1 MNRSPLQNLVILFL
15 RAAFLLTVAWL
26 VWTVYQGVPETAPPR
41 AARIRNTGTITLR
54 LRLTSQEAG
63 RKLDVPV
70 RLFPLDLYSAQR
82 EFNSEPRPGLS
93 FADFI
98 QNRMDGRAPVEAR
111 FDSTGRVTVR
121 VAPGEWWIYVTLPGE
136 TGLEWQEHV
145 NIADD
150 EQTVELNDNNI
161 FTRTKSF

>member
-15 RAAFLLTVAWL
+15 RAAFLLTAAW
-26 VWTVYQGVPETAPPR
+26 VIWTVYRGVPETAPPR
-41 AARIRNTGTITLR
+41 ATQTRNSGATTLR
-54 LRLTSQEAG
+54 LRLTSREAG
-63 RKLDVPV
+63 RQLDVPV

-82 EFNSEPRPGLS
+82 EFNSEQRPGLS

-98 QNRMDGRAPVEAR
+98 QSRMDGRAPVEAR
-111 FDSTGRVTVR
+111 FDPTGRVTLR

-145 NIADD
+145 NVAGND
-150 EQTVELNDNNI
+150 QTVELNDNNI
-161 FTRTKSF
+161 FTRTRSF

>member
-1 MNRSPLQNLVILFL
+1 MNRSPLQNLAIFFL
-15 RAAFLLTVAWL
+15 RLAFLLTVAWV
-26 VWTVYQGVPETAPPR
+26 VWTVYRGVPEAAPPR
-41 AARIRNTGTITLR
+41 TVQTLNAGATTLH
-54 LRLTSQEAG
+54 LRLTSKEAG

-111 FDSTGRVTVR
+111 FDQTGRVTVR
-121 VAPGEWWIYVTLPGE
+121 VASGEWWIYVTLPGE

-145 NIADD
+145 NVAGDD
-150 EQTVELNDNNI
+150 QTVELNDNNI
-161 FTRTKSF
+161 FTRTRSF